1 MSGLIKPTHGRI
13 IFLDERKDEEYCF
26 SHDRVYLCPQE
37 PFMIDDTLSKNVAL
51 SDTFDV
57 SRVRD
62 ALKLSGFDINNKFL
76 DGLDTNVGVG
86 GKKLSGGQR
95 QRICVARAIYHNKD
109 FLLFDEPTSSLDKDT
124 ASIMLS
130 NLKKLSHNK
139 AILIVSHDLKLLKD
153 YCDEIY
159 ELKNNSLKRAG

>member
-1 MSGLIKPTHGRI
+1 MLCENYSGN
-13 IFLDERKDEEYCF
+13 D
-26 SHDRVYLCPQE
+26 
-37 PFMIDDTLSKNVAL
+37 ID
-51 SDTFDV
+51 
-57 SRVRD
+57 
-62 ALKLSGFDINNKFL
+62 NKFL

-86 GKKLSGGQR
+86 RSVNMQADKDKEYVLP
-95 QRICVARAIYHNKD
+95 RAIYHNKD

-124 ASIMLS
+124 ASIILS